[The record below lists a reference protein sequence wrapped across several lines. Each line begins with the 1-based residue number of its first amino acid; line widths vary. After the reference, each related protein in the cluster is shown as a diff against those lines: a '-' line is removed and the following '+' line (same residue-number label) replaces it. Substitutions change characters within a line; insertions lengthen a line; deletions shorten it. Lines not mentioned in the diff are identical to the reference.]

1 MTLIEWRDE
10 FKTGI
15 LSADHE
21 HETLIA
27 LLNELHARL
36 GASADE
42 AEIED
47 FLGEVYA
54 RIAAHFA
61 LEERHMRAA
70 RYDDYVEHKRDHD
83 RLLDEIRAIMDRQV
97 EGGYRSTIETLGREL
112 HDWFVVH
119 FSSKDR
125 RLHLLL
131 ERPPPTRT

>member
-1 MTLIEWRDE
+1 
-10 FKTGI
+10 
-15 LSADHE
+15 
-21 HETLIA
+21 
-27 LLNELHARL
+27 
-36 GASADE
+36 
-42 AEIED
+42 
-47 FLGEVYA
+47 
-54 RIAAHFA
+54 
-61 LEERHMRAA
+61 MRAA

-97 EGGYRSTIETLGREL
+97 EGGYRSTIATLGREL